1 MPERPLYALLLPPG
15 ARLVAGVAAALDG
28 SGPAVAPLDPAAP
41 AASIRRLLAALRPAA
56 VVTPAGAQPYED
68 AVPVDATTA
77 AVVTTSGSTGEP
89 KAVELPAAALL
100 ASARATL
107 SRVDA
112 RPGDRWLLALPPW
125 QVAGLQVIVRS
136 LVAGTDPVMLPR
148 FTVDGVAEHAA
159 EYTALV
165 PTMLRRLLGAG
176 MDLSGFR
183 TVLLGGAAPPAGL
196 LAAARAAGM
205 RVVTTY
211 GMTETCGGCVYDGEP
226 LAGVRVAVDADGAI
240 RVTGPVLASGYRL
253 RPEWTGRSFAGG
265 WFHTN
270 DLGRLTADGR
280 LEVLGRADD
289 VVVTGGEK
297 VAPQVVADLLSTHP
311 AVAEVAVLGRPDP
324 EWGHRVVAVVVPTDP
339 TAPPTLADLRR
350 HVGQRAPRHLA
361 PRELLLVERI
371 PVLASGKPDR
381 AALAGLAPPT

>member
-1 MPERPLYALLLPPG
+1 MPERPLHALLLPPG
-15 ARLVAGVAAALDG
+15 GPLVAGVAAALDG

-56 VVTPAGAQPYED
+56 VVTPDGVQQYED

-89 KAVELPAAALL
+89 KAVELPVAALV

-112 RPGDRWLLALPPW
+112 RAGDRWLLALPPW
-125 QVAGLQVIVRS
+125 HVAGLQVIVRS
-136 LVAGTDPVMLPR
+136 LVAGTDPVVLPR

-159 EYTALV
+159 EHTALV
-165 PTMLRRLLGAG
+165 PTMLRRLIAEQV
-176 MDLSGFR
+176 DLSAFR
-183 TVLLGGAAPPAGL
+183 TVLLGGAAPPAEL

-226 LAGVRVAVDADGAI
+226 LDGVRVAVDADGAI
-240 RVTGPVLASGYRL
+240 RLGGPVLASGYRL

-265 WFHTN
+265 WFHTT
-270 DLGRLTADGR
+270 DLGRLTVDGR

-297 VAPQVVADLLSTHP
+297 VAPQAVADLLSTHP
-311 AVAEVAVLGRPDP
+311 AVAEVAVVGRPDP
-324 EWGHRVVAVVVPTDP
+324 QWGQRVVAVVVPSDP
-339 TAPPTLADLRR
+339 AAPPTLAELRR
-350 HVGQRAPRHLA
+350 HVGRSAPRHLA

-371 PVLASGKPDR
+371 PMLASGKPDR
-381 AALAGLAPPT
+381 AALAGPASPA